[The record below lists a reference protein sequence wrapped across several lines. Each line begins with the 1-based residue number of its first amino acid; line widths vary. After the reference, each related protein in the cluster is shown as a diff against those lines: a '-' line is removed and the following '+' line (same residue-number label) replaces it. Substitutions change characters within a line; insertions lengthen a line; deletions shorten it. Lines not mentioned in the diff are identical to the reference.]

1 MVEWLLVGGSGQIIA
16 VAGTLEQNRKTVSEL
31 FFNLPSFC
39 LFVCGCV
46 LISRMIRQQLFVGP
60 GAGLPMPTRC
70 INLSF
75 SCFFLYDIG
84 NYLIS
89 GRPVSSGSEATFS
102 I

>member
-39 LFVCGCV
+39 LFDCGCV

-60 GAGLPMPTRC
+60 WCWSTNANEVHKSVL
-70 INLSF
+70 
-75 SCFFLYDIG
+75 FLLL
-84 NYLIS
+84 LI
-89 GRPVSSGSEATFS
+89 RYWKLLN
-102 I
+102 